1 MTLEELLNK
10 CIQKGWKPFGKDQKF
25 EIWIETLPYKKI
37 RVCLKK
43 PDYDYY
49 VYSYRDLVSKES
61 WLWQFV
67 CENGMVNELYDSDDR
82 AKNYD
87 GYANEC
93 DDCYGWD
100 DYGYRL
106 IESALLMKIS

>member
-1 MTLEELLNK
+1 METIKEEKKADLKQLLNSL
-10 CIQKGWKPFGKDQKF
+10 IEKGWKPFGKDQKF

-61 WLWQFV
+61 
-67 CENGMVNELYDSDDR
+67 
-82 AKNYD
+82 
-87 GYANEC
+87 
-93 DDCYGWD
+93 
-100 DYGYRL
+100 
-106 IESALLMKIS
+106 

>member
-1 MTLEELLNK
+1 MTLEKLLNIL
-10 CIQKGWKPFGKDQKF
+10 CEKGWKPFGKDQKF

-61 WLWQFV
+61 
-67 CENGMVNELYDSDDR
+67 
-82 AKNYD
+82 
-87 GYANEC
+87 
-93 DDCYGWD
+93 
-100 DYGYRL
+100 
-106 IESALLMKIS
+106 